1 MMDSASIAR
10 TLNGKRVMI
19 VEDEFLV
26 AMELES
32 ELTDHGCVVIGPAG
46 RSAPAM
52 ALLENE
58 TPDAVLLD
66 LNLDGETPTAL
77 AEALTRRC
85 VPFIVV
91 SGYGSRQAEP
101 EILRNAPRLAKPV
114 RRPEL
119 LEALTRALPA

>member
-1 MMDSASIAR
+1 MGSIPDTA

-32 ELTDHGCVVIGPAG
+32 ELMDQGCVVIGPAG
-46 RSAPAM
+46 RSARAL
-52 ALLENE
+52 ALLENQA
-58 TPDAVLLD
+58 PDAVLLD

-77 AEALTRRC
+77 AEALMRRH

-91 SGYGSRQAEP
+91 TGYSSRHPEP
-101 EILRNAPRLAKPV
+101 AILRDAPRLQKPV
-114 RRPEL
+114 RGSEL
-119 LEALTRALPA
+119 VAALTLAIAA

>member
-1 MMDSASIAR
+1 MDTTPDAT

-32 ELTDHGCVVIGPAG
+32 ELTDQGCVVIGPAG
-46 RSAPAM
+46 RSAPAL
-52 ALLENE
+52 AILENE

-77 AEALTRRC
+77 AEVLTRRR

-91 SGYGSRQAEP
+91 TGYSSRHPEP
-101 EILRNAPRLAKPV
+101 PVLRDAPRLQKPV
-114 RRPEL
+114 RSREL
-119 LEALTRALPA
+119 LAALTEALAA

>member
-1 MMDSASIAR
+1 MDSTVGAS
-10 TLNGKRVMI
+10 TLTGKRVMI

-32 ELTDHGCVVIGPAG
+32 ELTDQGCVVIGTAG
-46 RSAPAM
+46 RSAPAF
-52 ALLENE
+52 ALLEDE

-77 AEALTRRC
+77 AEALRRRH

-91 SGYGSRQAEP
+91 SGYSSHRLEP
-101 EILRNAPRLAKPV
+101 AILRDAPRLQKPV
-114 RRPEL
+114 RQREL
-119 LEALTRALPA
+119 VAALTEAMAA